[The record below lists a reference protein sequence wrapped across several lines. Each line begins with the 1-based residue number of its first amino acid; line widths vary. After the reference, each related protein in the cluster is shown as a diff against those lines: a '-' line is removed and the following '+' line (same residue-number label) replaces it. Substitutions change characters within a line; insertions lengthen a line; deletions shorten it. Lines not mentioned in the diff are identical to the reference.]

1 MPGSTVRRAF
11 LRAGVAA
18 SLSAAARAAGA
29 QPPSVTAGVG
39 KTYVLVHGSWCGGWF
54 FDPVA
59 DRLRAAG
66 HRVFTP
72 TQTGLGERKHLLTRD
87 ITLDTFIDDL
97 TNVLECEELHDAIL
111 VGHSAAGGPITGV
124 VDRMPE
130 RIRHVVFLDA
140 IILQNGQSLFTASP
154 PEVVAARRKAAQ
166 EVRGVS
172 VVAPP
177 LAAVSSLGL
186 SDGPIADWFR
196 RRATAQPIAT
206 YETPLRLGNPTI
218 GNGRPCTYVAFTNPA
233 FSAPEPS
240 RRWAQNQPGWAW
252 VELAAGHAAP
262 ITVPDKVAGLLGSI
276 G

>member
-1 MPGSTVRRAF
+1 MVH
-11 LRAGVAA
+11 
-18 SLSAAARAAGA
+18 GA
-29 QPPSVTAGVG
+29 WCM
-39 KTYVLVHGSWCGGWF
+39 VHGSWCGGWF

-59 DRLRAAG
+59 DRLRAAS

-72 TQTGLGERKHLLTRD
+72 TQTGLGERNHLLSRD
-87 ITLDTFIDDL
+87 ITLDTFVEDL
-97 TNVLECEELHDAIL
+97 VNVLEWEELHDVIL

-130 RIRHVVFLDA
+130 RIRHVVYLDA
-140 IILQNGQSLFTASP
+140 IILQDGQSLFSASP

-166 EVRGVS
+166 EVGGVS
-172 VVAPP
+172 VVPPP
-177 LAAVSSLGL
+177 LAGVSTLGL

-206 YETPLRLGNPTI
+206 YEAPLKLSNPAI

-233 FSAPEPS
+233 FPSPEPS
-240 RRWAQNQPGWAW
+240 RRWARTKPSWAW
-252 VELAAGHAAP
+252 MELAAGHAAP
-262 ITVPDKVAGLLGSI
+262 IIVPDKVAEVLGSI